1 MCVMLLC
8 YTAWDPLRIDVYSF
22 RAFSEWFFKTYNI
35 LLALLHQYNFLNQLV
50 QSILHNAGGKLD
62 SVNYSTARAAHL
74 VKQTV
79 ITHHSKKV
87 YGDENLNCNTSELRT
102 TKEENI

>member
-1 MCVMLLC
+1 MCIALEPS
-8 YTAWDPLRIDVYSF
+8 AIG
-22 RAFSEWFFKTYNI
+22 FSKLI

-50 QSILHNAGGKLD
+50 QSIQHNAGGRLD

-79 ITHHSKKV
+79 TTHYSKKV
-87 YGDENLNCNTSELRT
+87 HRDENLNILELHT